1 MLVFGTNQRLA
12 KIPKNLGV
20 LYKHHVN
27 ICTTSFKYRGV
38 ELISPQ
44 NLNSHFDRDY
54 KKVSSLI
61 KSLHRLS
68 HPLTNKSICSLLKLS
83 FSKIQVKKCKSL
95 ERISNALMNNFDPN
109 IINLLKKRVYFF
121 CVWRYQ
127 WKDFPT
133 SEWLLWTKSFKTR
146 YEK

>member
-1 MLVFGTNQRLA
+1 MVFGTNQRWA

-27 ICTTSFKYRGV
+27 ISTTSFKYRGV
-38 ELISPQ
+38 KLISPQ
-44 NLNSHFDRDY
+44 NLNSHFDGNY

-68 HPLTNKSICSLLKLS
+68 HPLTNKPICSLLKLS
-83 FSKIQVKKCKSL
+83 FSKTQVKKCKSL
-95 ERISNALMNNFDPN
+95 ERISKALMNNFGPN
-109 IINLLKKRVYFF
+109 IINLLKTRVFF
-121 CVWRYQ
+121 FVWRYQ
-127 WKDFPT
+127 WKDLPT